1 MSEEHP
7 APVGPEAGGPESGTP
22 EFGGPPPGSPDLGG
36 PPPAPMKKVSG
47 LLVVSM
53 FLSFSG
59 FLGFAVLGPLAG
71 LITGWFGFKRVKKD
85 PLLVGP
91 RFAAFCLL
99 TAGIAL
105 PLNVITLAIAY
116 DEIMWLPDGFEKIH
130 TVMVKTKDRDYAAAY
145 EVMSDEYKARVTKD
159 DFVATLRGFFPGTEP
174 LRVVEDVPLIR
185 EEEWDYPA
193 LREAAAV
200 MYEDDRPPF
209 EWEIPVC
216 LTHLVSKGMESER
229 QQVYFDFRLWGRK
242 KGFAEYEV
250 KILDLVVRHPP
261 DDGETTRDA
270 SKGLPEEAPEKAP
283 EDAPEDNP
291 K

>member
-1 MSEEHP
+1 MSEEHA
-7 APVGPEAGGPESGTP
+7 APVGPEQSGQATGGPEGGMP
-22 EFGGPPPGSPDLGG
+22 EFGG

-99 TAGIAL
+99 MAGVAL

-145 EVMSDEYKARVTKD
+145 DVMSDEYKAKMTKD
-159 DFVATLRGFFPGTEP
+159 EFVAMLRGFFPGTDP
-174 LRVVEDVPLIR
+174 LRIVEDVPLIR
-185 EEEWDYPA
+185 EKEWDYPA

-200 MYEDDRPPF
+200 MYQDDRPPF
-209 EWEIPVC
+209 EWEVPVC
-216 LTHLVSKGMESER
+216 LTHLVQEGMESQR
-229 QQVYFDFRLWGRK
+229 RQVYFDFRLWGRK
-242 KGFAEYEV
+242 KGFAEYDV
-250 KILDLVVRHPP
+250 KILDVVVRHPP
-261 DDGETTRDA
+261 DAEKSPADA
-270 SKGLPEEAPEKAP
+270 PEKPPEEAPEKTP
-283 EDAPEDNP
+283 EDAPEDEP